1 MLRTTPSSR
10 AVARS
15 SPRLGAA
22 ARSATQLGAT
32 PTRSR
37 AGIIP
42 FTSPPTAFGLLPGWM
57 GETKSFAGGS
67 VGCERV
73 GVAAEALGVGEVPA
87 GLAGVSWVPTAAGWR
102 GELHPTITIA
112 ANRTDA
118 RLVMAASVPTCGRSG
133 ANLGDGRA

>member
-1 MLRTTPSSR
+1 MLRTTPSLR

-42 FTSPPTAFGLLPGWM
+42 LTSPATAFGLLPGWI
-57 GETKSFAGGS
+57 GETKSFAAGS
-67 VGCERV
+67 VGCELV
-73 GVAAEALGVGEVPA
+73 GAAADALGVGEVPA
-87 GLAGVSWVPTAAGWR
+87 VLEGVRLEPTAAGWR

-112 ANRTDA
+112 A
-118 RLVMAASVPTCGRSG
+118 
-133 ANLGDGRA
+133 

>member
-1 MLRTTPSSR
+1 MLRTTPSLR

-42 FTSPPTAFGLLPGWM
+42 LTSPATAFGLLPGWI

-73 GVAAEALGVGEVPA
+73 GAAADALGAEEAPA
-87 GLAGVSWVPTAAGWR
+87 GLACVRWVPTAAG
-102 GELHPTITIA
+102 
-112 ANRTDA
+112 
-118 RLVMAASVPTCGRSG
+118 
-133 ANLGDGRA
+133 